1 MKRARPPPL
10 QRVDVPHSTE
20 QVDQSPVDAI
30 AVTPDLE
37 PEAAGGR
44 TRGTSALLRLFAESA
59 AAKVP
64 AVIGLLDQFLDSAV
78 SGKVTDSGWPT
89 VHSVCSAIRKF
100 LQQQSWNDMND
111 IVCSIA
117 GGIQGIQNKFV
128 LFVYGLKSSS

>member
-1 MKRARPPPL
+1 MSEVRISGIGESLTTTGRIGVKRARPPPL

-78 SGKVTDSGWPT
+78 SGKVTDSG
-89 VHSVCSAIRKF
+89 
-100 LQQQSWNDMND
+100 
-111 IVCSIA
+111 IA
-117 GGIQGIQNKFV
+117 
-128 LFVYGLKSSS
+128 Y